1 MTVATTPGAP
11 SVQIEP
17 KSPLEKV
24 AGISPAILTE
34 IRSHIAREL
43 ASLTALRRDLHAH
56 PELAFAE
63 HRTSQVVQKELA
75 ALGIAFKAGLA
86 KTGVVGYLPS
96 TTGNDASSVGLRA
109 DMDALPIEEA
119 TGKPYSST
127 CPGVMHACGHDG
139 HTTMLIGAARVL
151 KALSHRPNAVSFV
164 FQPAEENGGGGH
176 VMCQEGVLKGQHG
189 GGIGAPIRC
198 MFGQHGWPAIKLG
211 TVWTTPGPVLAN
223 TDDFYITIKGIQ
235 AHGAYPHLGRDTI
248 VCGSAIVTALQTIAS
263 RNVAPLESVVVTV
276 GQFHAGTATNIIPQT
291 AKLIGTV
298 RTLSAAIKAIAKE
311 RLFALV
317 EHTAK
322 AHGCEAEIN
331 WVDGYPAT
339 INDDALTELFFNLA
353 SSAIG
358 NDRVGLLPE
367 PSMGGEDFAFYGQ
380 EVPACFFMLG
390 LKPAGIDRPP
400 ALHQPDFDFNDEALA
415 LGIEMLV
422 VAAVGAE

>member
-1 MTVATTPGAP
+1 MSVAISTGAT
-11 SVQIEP
+11 SVQMESKP
-17 KSPLEKV
+17 VHTSSSGVSAAML
-24 AGISPAILTE
+24 AE
-34 IRSHIAREL
+34 IRGLIAREL
-43 ASLTALRRDLHAH
+43 ASLKALRQDLHAH
-56 PELAFAE
+56 PELAFQE
-63 HRTSQVVQKELA
+63 SRTGKVVQNELA
-75 ALGIAFKAGLA
+75 ALGIAFKAGVA
-86 KTGVVGYLPS
+86 KTGVVGFLPS
-96 TTGNDASSVGLRA
+96 TSGKDATSVGLRA

-151 KALSHRPNAVSFV
+151 QGLSTRPNAVTFV

-176 VMCQEGVLKGQHG
+176 VMCNEGVLKGQAG
-189 GGIGAPIRC
+189 GGVGAPVRC
-198 MFGQHGWPAIKLG
+198 MFGQHGWPALELG
-211 TVWTTPGPVLAN
+211 TVWTKPGAVLAN
-223 TDDFYITIKGIQ
+223 TDDFYITIKGVQ

-263 RNVAPLESVVVTV
+263 RSVGPLESVVVTV

-291 AKLIGTV
+291 AQLVGTV
-298 RTLSAAIKAIAKE
+298 RTLSAAVKATAKE
-311 RLFALV
+311 RLFTLV

-322 AHGCEAEIN
+322 AHGCEAQIN

-339 INDDALTELFFNLA
+339 INDAALTDKYFSLA
-353 SSAIG
+353 QGAIG
-358 NDRVGLLPE
+358 EARVGLLTE

-390 LKPAGIDRPP
+390 LKPEGVERPA
-400 ALHQPDFDFNDEALA
+400 ALHQPDFDFNDDALA

-422 VAAVGAE
+422 VAAVGA

>member
-1 MTVATTPGAP
+1 MH
-11 SVQIEP
+11 IEP
-17 KSPLEKV
+17 KPSSAFSGV
-24 AGISPAILTE
+24 SPALLAE
-34 IRSHIAREL
+34 IRAHIAREL
-43 ASLTALRRDLHAH
+43 TSLTALRHDLHAH
-56 PELAFAE
+56 PELAFHE
-63 HRTSQVVQKELA
+63 NRTGKVVQKELA

-96 TTGNDASSVGLRA
+96 TSGNNTSSVGLRA

-151 KALSHRPNAVSFV
+151 KALSQRPHAVTFV

-176 VMCQEGVLKGQHG
+176 VLCEQGVLKGEAG
-189 GGIGAPIRC
+189 GGIGPRIRC
-198 MFGQHGWPAIKLG
+198 MFGQHGWPSLDVG
-211 TVWTTPGPVLAN
+211 TVWTKPGAVLAN
-223 TDDFYITIKGIQ
+223 TDDFYVTVKGVQ
-235 AHGAYPHLGRDTI
+235 AHGAYPHQGRDTI
-248 VCGSAIVTALQTIAS
+248 VCGAAIVTALQTIAS
-263 RNVAPLESVVVTV
+263 RNVGPLDSVVVTV
-276 GQFHAGTATNIIPQT
+276 GQFLAGTATNIIPQE
-291 AKLIGTV
+291 AKLVGTV
-298 RTLSAAIKAIAKE
+298 RTLSAQTKAIAKE

-339 INDDALTELFFNLA
+339 INDAALTERFVMLA
-353 SSAIG
+353 KNAVG
-358 NDRVGLLPE
+358 EDRVGLLPE

-380 EVPACFFMLG
+380 QVPACFFMLG
-390 LKPAGIDRPP
+390 LKPPGAARFPS
-400 ALHQPDFDFNDEALA
+400 LHQPDFDFNDNALA

-422 VAAVGAE
+422 LAAVGA